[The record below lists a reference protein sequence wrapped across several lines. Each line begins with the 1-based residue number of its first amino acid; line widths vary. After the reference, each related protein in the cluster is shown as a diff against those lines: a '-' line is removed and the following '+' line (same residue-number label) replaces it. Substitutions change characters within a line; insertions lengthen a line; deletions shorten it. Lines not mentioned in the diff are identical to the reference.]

1 MTAEEVAKV
10 RRELKR
16 LRDLIEE
23 LTSLLEAGDIPMSV
37 ADRLHTI
44 IMAD

>member
-1 MTAEEVAKV
+1 MTDEEVAKV

-23 LTSLLEAGDIPMSV
+23 LSILLESGDLPMSI
-37 ADRLHTI
+37 ADRLHPI
-44 IMAD
+44 ITAD